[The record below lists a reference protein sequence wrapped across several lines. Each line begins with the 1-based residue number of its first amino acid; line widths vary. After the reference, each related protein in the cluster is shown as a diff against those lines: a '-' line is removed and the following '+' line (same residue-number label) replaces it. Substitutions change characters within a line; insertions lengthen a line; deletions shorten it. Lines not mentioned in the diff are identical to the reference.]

1 MDFSFLS
8 KYYMFYLLG
17 AKNTLL
23 IALLVVVLGTLLGTL
38 LALMKL
44 SDTSVMEKPTDY
56 IKVALKSLATAYIEF
71 VRGTP
76 LMVQL
81 LVIYFGFQIP
91 FPEIKFL
98 SYILGMNSSDF
109 FAGVFVLSLNSGAY
123 VAEIIRAG
131 IQAVDKGQMEASRS
145 LGMPLWM
152 AMQHIIIPQ
161 AFRNILPALGNEFI
175 VVVKESSIVMIIG
188 IKELMYNAD
197 TVRGN
202 TFIPLEPL
210 LVAAVIYFIMTFTL
224 SKGLNLLERRLT
236 RDKR

>member
-1 MDFSFLS
+1 
-8 KYYMFYLLG
+8 
-17 AKNTLL
+17 
-23 IALLVVVLGTLLGTL
+23 
-38 LALMKL
+38 
-44 SDTSVMEKPTDY
+44 
-56 IKVALKSLATAYIEF
+56 
-71 VRGTP
+71 
-76 LMVQL
+76 
-81 LVIYFGFQIP
+81 
-91 FPEIKFL
+91 
-98 SYILGMNSSDF
+98 
-109 FAGVFVLSLNSGAY
+109 
-123 VAEIIRAG
+123 
-131 IQAVDKGQMEASRS
+131 
-145 LGMPLWM
+145 
-152 AMQHIIIPQ
+152 MQHIIIPQ